1 MLIVCEGA
9 NTEKQYFEQ
18 FAEFH
23 HNSLVDVIVEGGKG
37 VPFSVVQ
44 AAKKLRDDAASEA
57 SRKADEYIGYQS
69 VWCVFD
75 FDEHPNPNGSPRK
88 WRRITGWKSPCRTH
102 ASSYGSCSTWP
113 IVRANCIGIQPRRIS
128 RNWCRATTRTS
139 ISRTIATGMREQL
152 GMRQIPGKTR
162 QEYERAGKKSHHRC
176 P

>member
-75 FDEHPNPNGSPRK
+75 FDEHPNPNGAKKMATDNGMEVAMSN
-88 WRRITGWKSPCRTH
+88 PCFELWLLLHLADCPGELHRHT
-102 ASSYGSCSTWP
+102 AQ
-113 IVRANCIGIQPRRIS
+113 AN
-128 RNWCRATTRTS
+128 
-139 ISRTIATGMREQL
+139 L
-152 GMRQIPGKTR
+152 KKLVPGYDKNVDFADYR
-162 QEYERAGKKSHHRC
+162 DGYERAVRAPDSWKNSPGV
-176 P
+176 

>member
-57 SRKADEYIGYQS
+57 LARRMNTSEYQS

-75 FDEHPNPNGSPRK
+75 FDEHPNPNGAKKMATDNGMEVAMSNPCFELWLLLHLGRLSGRTASAYSPGESQE
-88 WRRITGWKSPCRTH
+88 TG
-102 ASSYGSCSTWP
+102 AG
-113 IVRANCIGIQPRRIS
+113 
-128 RNWCRATTRTS
+128 
-139 ISRTIATGMREQL
+139 L
-152 GMRQIPGKTR
+152 R
-162 QEYERAGKKSHHRC
+162 QERRFRGLS
-176 P
+176 